1 MEMMLRGP
9 VAWLPAVSL
18 AAVLVGCRGAEKNG
32 VEEAIDPIEAST
44 VPGDKIYHEWKK
56 IYSVD
61 SHGSEGKTHVGFLDR
76 RFSDSD
82 PDGKLFVLD
91 RKHETRGFLLPSG
104 RAFVYSGSNP
114 VARDLGNNGLENGVK
129 KILEVAGGIEYE
141 LVRES
146 STSPATTR

>member
-1 MEMMLRGP
+1 MMRGP

-18 AAVLVGCRGAEKNG
+18 ALALVGCRGAEKNG

-61 SHGSEGKTHVGFLDR
+61 SRGTEGRTHVGFLDR
-76 RFSDSD
+76 RFSDAD
-82 PDGKLFVLD
+82 RDGKLFVLD
-91 RKHETRGFLLPSG
+91 RKHEVRGFLLPSG
-104 RAFVYSGSNP
+104 RAFVYSGSSP
-114 VARDLGNNGLENGVK
+114 VGRDLGNNGFENGVK

-141 LVRES
+141 LVSES
-146 STSPATTR
+146 STRPETTR

>member
-1 MEMMLRGP
+1 MMLRGP
-9 VAWLPAVSL
+9 VAWVAAVSL
-18 AAVLVGCRGAEKNG
+18 AAALAGCRGAEKNG

-56 IYSVD
+56 IFSVD
-61 SHGSEGKTHVGFLDR
+61 NRGTEGRMHVGFLDR
-76 RFSDSD
+76 RFSESD

-104 RAFVYSGSNP
+104 RAFVFSGSNP

-129 KILEVAGGIEYE
+129 KILEVPGGIEYE
-141 LVRES
+141 LVKDS
-146 STSPATTR
+146 STRPETR